1 MPAPRTT
8 RRPEYRRG
16 CHHCNRVAH
25 HHRNHRAAPL
35 HRAAPRRRVAQRTV
49 HSYNR
54 FGHLTTNQPSVVRLR
69 YTLRAPRAVSGAA
82 AAAATV
88 ILCHSPPPRS
98 LRCSAQ
104 PRPPRR
110 APPHDTHAPHAR
122 FYRGTSPS
130 RAAPG
135 AAAAAPATHVSL
147 TTTTTTALLRSIAP
161 RRRAAQHTVHNRL
174 CEQGV
179 FFVNQAVV

>member
-8 RRPEYRRG
+8 RRPGYRRG
-16 CHHCNRVAH
+16 CHHCDRVAH
-25 HHRNHRAAPL
+25 HLRNHRAAPL

-49 HSYNR
+49 HSSYNR

-82 AAAATV
+82 AAAAAV

-110 APPHDTHAPHAR
+110 APPHDTHTHHTRTGLQRYHRP
-122 FYRGTSPS
+122 PP
-130 RAAPG
+130 PG

-147 TTTTTTALLRSIAP
+147 TTTTTTALLCSIAP
-161 RRRAAQHTVHNRL
+161 RSRAAQHTPYTTGFVNK
-174 CEQGV
+174 V
-179 FFVNQAVV
+179 FFS